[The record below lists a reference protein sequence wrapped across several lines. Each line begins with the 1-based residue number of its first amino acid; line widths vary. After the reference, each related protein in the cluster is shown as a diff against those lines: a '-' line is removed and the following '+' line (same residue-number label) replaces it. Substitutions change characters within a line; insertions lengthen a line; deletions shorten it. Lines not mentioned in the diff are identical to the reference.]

1 MTTFRMNIGRLRLA
15 NQQVTRPQLDDPADV
30 VRWLGAVQA
39 QDFLGGLWAVGL
51 RTRGAIEST
60 VEDAIARRA
69 IVRTWPMRGT
79 LHFVAAEDARWMTAL
94 MAPRVLT
101 GAASRFRQL
110 GLDAKVFSRSVDATV
125 RVLEGGKCVRRD
137 AMYVHWNAAGIATD
151 ESRGLHILGYL
162 AQTGVICFGPRDG
175 KQHTLTLVD
184 EWLPPVTPRARD
196 EALGELTRRYFTSHG
211 PATLHD
217 LGWWSGL
224 PLADLRIGLGQVK
237 AELESREVD
246 GRTLWFAPSATPR
259 ASRTAHLLPA
269 WDEFTV
275 GYRDRSDILDPKYA
289 TRVNAGGGVLKPVI
303 VIDGRVV
310 GTWQRTIGKGG
321 VKVTPTL
328 FRRLDAA
335 DARAFDA
342 AVGRYARFVSM
353 GSDPFENKGLRPA

>member
-1 MTTFRMNIGRLRLA
+1 MTHFAPMNIGRLRLA
-15 NQQVTRPQLDDPADV
+15 NQQVTRPQFDDPAAV

-39 QDFLGGLWAVGL
+39 QDFLGGLWAIGL
-51 RTRGAIEST
+51 RMRGAVEST

-69 IVRTWPMRGT
+69 IIRTWPMRGT
-79 LHFVAAEDARWMTAL
+79 LHFVAAEDARWMTSL

-110 GLDAKVFSRSVDATV
+110 GLDGKVFSRSADVAA

-137 AMYVHWNAAGIATD
+137 ALYVHWKDAGIATD
-151 ESRGLHILGYL
+151 ESRGPHILGYL
-162 AQTGVICFGPRDG
+162 AQTGVLCFGPRDG
-175 KQHTLTLVD
+175 KQHTLTLLE
-184 EWLPPVTPRARD
+184 EWLPAVTARD
-196 EALGELTRRYFTSHG
+196 RHEALGELARRYFTSHG

-224 PLADLRIGLGQVK
+224 TLTDLRIGLEQVK
-237 AELESREVD
+237 DGLDSEEVD
-246 GRTLWFAPSATPR
+246 GRTFWFAPTTAPR
-259 ASRTAHLLPA
+259 ATRTAYLLPA

-275 GYRDRSDILDPKYA
+275 GYRDRHDILDPKYA
-289 TRVNAGGGVLKPVI
+289 TRVNAGGGVLKPVV

-321 VKVTPTL
+321 VTVTPT
-328 FRRLDAA
+328 FFKRLDPA

-342 AVGRYARFVSM
+342 AVDRYARFL
-353 GSDPFENKGLRPA
+353 GLESR